1 MDVLP
6 IELVR
11 EVLGF
16 LKPAIISPQVAEG
29 AIRIG
34 KLLHIPNWWSRGS
47 QSPETQVFKGGT
59 LQYREILPLR
69 L

>member
-29 AIRIG
+29 AIRIDR
-34 KLLHIPNWWSRGS
+34 LSHIPNWWS
-47 QSPETQVFKGGT
+47 QPPETLALDET
-59 LQYREILPLR
+59 LDYREIIPLR